1 MLEAA
6 GFTRIS
12 EREEWKLENGGKY
25 FLTRNGTTL
34 IAFVMGGKYKP
45 GNGFNIVAAH
55 TDSPCPKL
63 KPVSAS
69 VKSGFLKVGVQ
80 TYGGG
85 LWHTWFDRDLSVAG
99 RVLIQK
105 QDGGLKHSLVKVDR
119 PIMRIPT
126 VAIHLDRSVMTDGFN
141 PNFETH
147 LAPVLA
153 TSIKS
158 VLGDEPK
165 AEQTDKPR
173 HHALLLDILAKELGI
188 QPAEI
193 ADFDLNVCD
202 TQPSVV
208 GGANSEFIFSG
219 RLDNLCMAFTST
231 KALIDAAAE
240 EETVQGEPRA
250 WMVSLFDHEEVGS
263 DSAQGAGSP
272 VMFEAMRRATLAVG
286 QALGEGVVERMNRD
300 SFLVSADMAHAVH
313 PNYPEKHEENHQP
326 KLHNGLVIK
335 YNTNQRYAT
344 TDVTSLLFREVA
356 KRAGVPVQ
364 DFCVR
369 NDMGCGSTIG
379 PILASGIGIRCID
392 VGVPQL
398 SMHSVREMC
407 GTDDVGLAHK
417 HLLGFF
423 KTFTAVDSILD
434 DDY

>member
-1 MLEAA
+1 
-6 GFTRIS
+6 
-12 EREEWKLENGGKY
+12 
-25 FLTRNGTTL
+25 
-34 IAFVMGGKYKP
+34 
-45 GNGFNIVAAH
+45 
-55 TDSPCPKL
+55 
-63 KPVSAS
+63 
-69 VKSGFLKVGVQ
+69 
-80 TYGGG
+80 
-85 LWHTWFDRDLSVAG
+85 
-99 RVLIQK
+99 
-105 QDGGLKHSLVKVDR
+105 
-119 PIMRIPT
+119 MRIPT

-240 EETVQGEPRA
+240 EEAVQGEPRA